1 MAAFNQTIWDKWEDA
16 TLAGHVIYLYKITVS
31 GRRRSTVRTYCTG
44 SDKIAYDGLEYKPYP
59 CIHKE
64 IKNTVDDSTTSISFA
79 ASKSWISVLL
89 ENTPHKVSVDI
100 IRYKTD
106 IDMGASLYNGEMRN
120 SKLDVNTF
128 TLEFGSSF
136 AAANTDLILYY
147 TQRFCNHAQYQY
159 LCGMNFDSYAVT
171 IPAGRW
177 SLNGRKQIVLDPAY
191 NLDPTYWQELV
202 MLYES
207 RFVEDNEEFIFELDN
222 LATSAGGR
230 FISAKF
236 PVSCGTDPAVD
247 ALTIA
252 PNCMLQLKRCRDVF
266 GNLPRATA
274 WPDMPL
280 QNFAAIDVEQQG
292 KGTGGPLGPPSER

>member
-1 MAAFNQTIWDKWEDA
+1 MTAFNQQTWDKWEDA
-16 TLAGHVIYLYKITVS
+16 TNAGHVTYLYKITVS
-31 GRRRSTVRTYCTG
+31 GRRRSTVRAYCTG
-44 SDKIAYDGLEYKPYP
+44 SDKLVYNGVEYKPYP
-59 CIHKE
+59 CKHNE
-64 IKNTVDDSTTSISFA
+64 IKNTVDDSTTSINFA

-89 ENTPHKVSVDI
+89 ENTPHKVSVEVV
-100 IRYKTD
+100 RYKTD
-106 IDMGASLYNGEMRN
+106 IDMGSTLYSGEMRK
-120 SKLDVNTF
+120 SVLDVNTF
-128 TLEFGSSF
+128 TLDFGSSF

-159 LCGMNFDSYAVT
+159 LCGMNFDAYAVT
-171 IPAGRW
+171 IPPGMW
-177 SLNGRKQIVLDPAY
+177 SLSGRKQILLHSSY

-207 RFVEDNEEFIFELDN
+207 RFVEEGEEYIFELDN
-222 LATSAGGR
+222 LAVSARGR
-230 FISAKF
+230 SISTKF
-236 PVSCGTDPAVD
+236 PVSCGTDPKVD

-252 PNCMLQLKRCRDVF
+252 PNCMLQLQRCRDVF
-266 GNLPRATA
+266 GNLPRSCA